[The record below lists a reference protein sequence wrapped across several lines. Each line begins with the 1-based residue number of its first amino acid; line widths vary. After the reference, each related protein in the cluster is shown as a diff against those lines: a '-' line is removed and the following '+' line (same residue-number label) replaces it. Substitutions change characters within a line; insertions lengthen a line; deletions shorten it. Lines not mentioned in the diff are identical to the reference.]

1 MPGITAPDSFPIRKP
16 TDPNVRN
23 GRNVNP
29 PRYMEIGGLRNSGI
43 WNKVTGQQQSP
54 EGNIA
59 RVEKPTGVKSAHS
72 AKNRSDD

>member
-1 MPGITAPDSFPIRKP
+1 MPGLVAPDSFPIRKP
-16 TDPNVRN
+16 TDPNLKN

-29 PRYMEIGGLRNSGI
+29 PRYMEIGGGRSSAI
-43 WNKVTGQQQSP
+43 WGKVTGQPQSS

-59 RVEKPTGVKSAHS
+59 RVESPTRTKVAHS